1 MPKLSLR
8 QAATAAN
15 ISKSTILR
23 AVQSGR
29 LSADRTQTG
38 GYAIDPAELFRVY
51 PAPVRTAS
59 MGQDAPVP
67 EVHEPVMVHMI
78 QAQLA
83 AALTDLAAERRF
95 NADRLA
101 ELRLDRD
108 RWHAQAER
116 LSLAPPAVARS
127 GLLSRLFGLK
137 AV

>member
-8 QAATAAN
+8 QAATAADL
-15 ISKSTILR
+15 SKSTILR

>member
-83 AALTDLAAERRF
+83 AALADLAAERRF

>member
-83 AALTDLAAERRF
+83 AALADLAAERRL
-95 NADRLA
+95 NAERLA
-101 ELRLDRD
+101 DLRLDRD
-108 RWHAQAER
+108 RWYAQAER
-116 LSLAPPAVARS
+116 LALPPCVSANAGMLA
-127 GLLSRLFGLK
+127 RLFGRK
-137 AV
+137 TA

>member
-8 QAATAAN
+8 QAATAADL
-15 ISKSTILR
+15 SKSTILR

-83 AALTDLAAERRF
+83 AALADLAAERRF